1 MPFLFIQ
8 TPQTRRLLKVPTYK
22 TTIGRAKSNTISIE
36 DDFSSRVHCTIQL
49 VDGCYILQDN
59 GSRNGTK
66 INGASIDG
74 PIEMK
79 KRGSFQIGQTTF
91 IFSVDDP
98 RLDPDWLS
106 DSSASKEP
114 ALPVSP
120 LAEKAAKDAKAAKAA
135 QKSDPKKPLTP
146 DSIFN
151 HLKKKHAPAE
161 EVMDALPID
170 VDEDEEDDLPQ
181 LDDNELFDPGAKG
194 KLSDPFAVLRLFI
207 KPHRSLLDFNF
218 NQISL
223 INSRGASLHPTELAQ
238 SEQELTEQINSDDQ
252 DEDADVNKAVNLFRL
267 LLMAAFAGRASDIHF
282 EPGPENCHIRLRVD
296 GTMVSL
302 VEIPGS
308 LGARLFGLI
317 KVLSDIDISKR
328 QTVQE
333 GHFRTQLPSRAVDFR
348 VSFTPVIHGQKLV
361 IRVLDSSS
369 SPQHLDD
376 LQLPDWMLSHIRK
389 VSTQSSG
396 MILVC
401 GPTGSGKTTTL
412 YAALR
417 DIDVQR
423 RNVITIED
431 PVEYQLG
438 GVTQIPINSKQ
449 GNTFHSML
457 RSVLRQD
464 PDVIL
469 LGEIR
474 DRETAETGMQAAM
487 TGHLVLST
495 IHAKD
500 SVGTIFRLLD
510 LGAEPYLVGSS
521 MNLVLAQRLIRMLCN
536 NCKAGRKPTPKQMH
550 QMGSF
555 GKNID
560 EIYYPVGC
568 PKCYDQGYIG
578 RQGLYEL
585 LTMTDELRDAILKSA
600 TMGAIN
606 DALSR
611 VLFTSLEQ
619 SGYKLIAQGITSPEE
634 LDRIVGSDSA

>member
-1 MPFLFIQ
+1 LPFLYIQ
-8 TPQTRRLLKVPTYK
+8 TPTNRRLLKLPTHK
-22 TTIGRAKSNTISIE
+22 TTIGRSKTNTVTIDE
-36 DDFSSRVHCTIQL
+36 DFSSRVHCIIQQ
-49 VDGCYILQDN
+49 VDGRYILQDN
-59 GSRNGTK
+59 SSRNGTK
-66 INGASIDG
+66 VNGQPIDG
-74 PIEMK
+74 PVDLQRK
-79 KRGSFQIGQTTF
+79 GTFQIGQTTF
-91 IFSVDDP
+91 LFSIDDP
-98 RLDPDWLS
+98 RLDPNWLS
-106 DSSASKEP
+106 NPASATPEP
-114 ALPVSP
+114 AAAIPTS
-120 LAEKAAKDAKAAKAA
+120 AAANGKAD
-135 QKSDPKKPLTP
+135 LTP
-146 DSIFN
+146 DRLFN
-151 HLKKKHAPAE
+151 HLKNQPAPT
-161 EVMDALPID
+161 VQTDDVPID
-170 VDEDEEDDLPQ
+170 PLLDGDDDEDIPQ
-181 LDDNELFDPGAKG
+181 LDDDAMFDPDAKD
-194 KLSDPFAVLRLFI
+194 KLTDCFAVLRRFI
-207 KPHRSLLDFNF
+207 KPHRNRLDFAV
-218 NQISL
+218 NQIGL
-223 INSRGASLHPTELAQ
+223 VNSRGVSLHPTELAQ
-238 SEQELTEQINSDDQ
+238 SEQELTEQIES
-252 DEDADVNKAVNLFRL
+252 DEDMPAEGDVGMAVNLFRL
-267 LLMAAFAGRASDIHF
+267 LLLAAFAGRASDMHF
-282 EPGPENCHIRLRVD
+282 EPGTDSLLIRLRVD
-296 GTMVSL
+296 GSMVSL
-302 VEIPGS
+302 VEVES
-308 LGARLFGLI
+308 ALGARLFGLI

-328 QTVQE
+328 ATVQE
-333 GHFRTQLPSRAVDFR
+333 GHFRTQLPDRSVDFR

-361 IRVLDSSS
+361 IRVLDSVS

-417 DIDVQR
+417 DVDVQR

-431 PVEYQLG
+431 PVEYQLK

-495 IHAKD
+495 IHARD
-500 SVGTIFRLLD
+500 TVGTIFRLLD
-510 LGAEPYLVGSS
+510 LGAEPYLVGSA
-521 MNLVLAQRLIRMLCN
+521 MNLILAQRLIRLLCD

-568 PKCYDQGYIG
+568 PKCFDQGYAG

-585 LTMTDELRDAILKSA
+585 LTMTDDLRDAILKSA
-600 TMGAIN
+600 TMGGIN
-606 DALSR
+606 EALSR

-619 SGYKLIAQGITSPEE
+619 SGYKLIAEGITSPEE
-634 LDRIVGSDSA
+634 LDRIVGSNSA

>member
-1 MPFLFIQ
+1 LPFLFIQ
-8 TPQTRRLLKVPTYK
+8 TPDNRRLLKLPTHK
-22 TTIGRAKSNTISIE
+22 TTIGRSKTNTVTID
-36 DDFSSRVHCTIQL
+36 DDFSSRVHCTIQQI
-49 VDGCYILQDN
+49 DGRYILQDN

-66 INGASIDG
+66 VNGQPIDT
-74 PIEMK
+74 PIQFGRK
-79 KRGSFQIGQTTF
+79 GSFSIGQTNF
-91 IFSVDDP
+91 LFSLDDP

-106 DSSASKEP
+106 KPAAVTPEPAAAIPANAAGSDSSG
-114 ALPVSP
+114 LSP
-120 LAEKAAKDAKAAKAA
+120 DRLF
-135 QKSDPKKPLTP
+135 S
-146 DSIFN
+146 
-151 HLKKKHAPAE
+151 HLKNQPQQNNVA
-161 EVMDALPID
+161 VND
-170 VDEDEEDDLPQ
+170 VSADPLLDGDDDEDVPQ
-181 LDDNELFDPGAKG
+181 LGDEDAMFDPDAQNKMT
-194 KLSDPFAVLRLFI
+194 DPFAVLRRFI
-207 KPHRSLLDFNF
+207 KPHRARLDFAV
-218 NQISL
+218 NQIGL
-223 INSRGASLHPTELAQ
+223 VNSRGENLHPTELAQ
-238 SEQELTEQINSDDQ
+238 TEQEITDQIDDAGQSDSDQ
-252 DEDADVNKAVNLFRL
+252 DSDVGMAVNIFRL
-267 LLMAAFAGRASDIHF
+267 LLLSAFAGRASDMHF
-282 EPGPENCHIRLRVD
+282 EPGTESLLIRLRVD
-296 GTMVSL
+296 GSMVSL
-302 VEIPGS
+302 VEVPS
-308 LGARLFGLI
+308 ALGARLYGLI

-328 QTVQE
+328 ATVQE
-333 GHFRTQLPSRAVDFR
+333 GHFRTQLPDRSVDFR

-361 IRVLDSSS
+361 IRVLDSVS
-369 SPQHLDD
+369 SPQHLND
-376 LQLPDWMLSHIRK
+376 LMLPDWMLSHIQK

-417 DIDVQR
+417 DVDVQR

-431 PVEYQLG
+431 PVEYQLK
-438 GVTQIPINSKQ
+438 GVTQIPINQKQ

-495 IHAKD
+495 IHARD
-500 SVGTIFRLLD
+500 TVGTIFRLLD
-510 LGAEPYLVGSS
+510 LGAEPYLVGSA
-521 MNLVLAQRLIRMLCN
+521 MNLILAQRLIRLLCN

-555 GKNID
+555 GKNVG
-560 EIYYPVGC
+560 EIFYPVGC
-568 PKCYDQGYIG
+568 PNCFDQGYAG

-619 SGYKLIAQGITSPEE
+619 SGYKLIADGITSPEE
-634 LDRIVGSDSA
+634 LDRIVGSSSA

>member
-8 TPQTRRLLKVPTYK
+8 TTENRRLLQLPLHK
-22 TTIGRAKSNTISIE
+22 TTIGRSNTNTVTIE
-36 DDFSSRVHCTIQL
+36 EDFSSRVHCTIQL
-49 VDGCYILQDN
+49 VDGRYILQDN

-66 INGASIDG
+66 MNGQPIASPINLSQQAT
-74 PIEMK
+74 
-79 KRGSFQIGQTTF
+79 FQIGQTRFT
-91 IFSVDDP
+91 FSVNDP
-98 RLDPDWLS
+98 RLDPNWLS
-106 DSSASKEP
+106 RPTWVVPQP
-114 ALPVSP
+114 AHAMP
-120 LAEKAAKDAKAAKAA
+120 
-135 QKSDPKKPLTP
+135 SDPSQVFNAQNQAHLENDSQAIADDPL
-146 DSIFN
+146 
-151 HLKKKHAPAE
+151 
-161 EVMDALPID
+161 
-170 VDEDEEDDLPQ
+170 
-181 LDDNELFDPGAKG
+181 LDDEADLEDNVLFDPNAQSH
-194 KLSDPFAVLRLFI
+194 LTDPFAVLRRFI
-207 KPHRSLLDFNF
+207 KPHRARLNF
-218 NQISL
+218 QVNQIGL
-223 INSRGASLHPTELAQ
+223 VNSRGVHLHPTALAQ
-238 SEQELTEQINSDDQ
+238 SEQELTEQIDSKQASDENVGQ
-252 DEDADVNKAVNLFRL
+252 AVNLFRL
-267 LLMAAFAGRASDIHF
+267 LLLAAFAGRASDIHF
-282 EPGPENCHIRLRVD
+282 EPGSEHLHIRLRVD
-296 GTMVSL
+296 GSMVSL
-302 VEIPGS
+302 VQAHS
-308 LGARLFGLI
+308 LLGARLYGLI
-317 KVLSDIDISKR
+317 KVLSEIDISKR
-328 QTVQE
+328 SNVQE
-333 GHFRTQLPSRAVDFR
+333 GHFRTQLPDRIVDFR

-361 IRVLDSSS
+361 IRVLDSESA
-369 SPQHLDD
+369 PQHLDD
-376 LQLPDWMLSHIRK
+376 LQLPDWMLSHVRK
-389 VSTQSSG
+389 VSTQSTG

-431 PVEYQLG
+431 PVEYQLE

-521 MNLVLAQRLIRMLCN
+521 MNLVLAQRLIRLLCP
-536 NCKAGRKPTPKQMH
+536 NCKAGRRPTPKQMH

-555 GKNID
+555 GKNIG

-568 PKCYDQGYIG
+568 PQCFDQGYIG

-619 SGYKLIAQGITSPEE
+619 SGYKLISDGITSPEE
-634 LDRIVGSDSA
+634 LDRIVGSSSA

>member
-8 TPQTRRLLKVPTYK
+8 TPDNRRLLKLPTHK
-22 TTIGRAKSNTISIE
+22 TTIGRAKSNTVTID
-36 DDFSSRVHCTIQL
+36 DDFSSRVHCTIQQ
-49 VDGCYILQDN
+49 VDGRYILQDN

-66 INGASIDG
+66 INGEPIDC
-74 PIEMK
+74 PIQLGRK
-79 KRGSFQIGQTTF
+79 GHFQIGQTQF
-91 IFSVDDP
+91 MFSIDDP

-106 DSSASKEP
+106 KPATVVPEP
-114 ALPVSP
+114 A
-120 LAEKAAKDAKAAKAA
+120 AAIPATADTAGKT
-135 QKSDPKKPLTP
+135 SLTP
-146 DSIFN
+146 DALFN
-151 HLKKKHAPAE
+151 HLKNQPQANVSVNDVSADPLL
-161 EVMDALPID
+161 DADDDDDSQTID
-170 VDEDEEDDLPQ
+170 DDAM
-181 LDDNELFDPGAKG
+181 FDPDATDKMT
-194 KLSDPFAVLRLFI
+194 DPFAVLRRFI
-207 KPHRSLLDFNF
+207 KPNRGRLDFQV

-223 INSRGASLHPTELAQ
+223 INSRGVNLHPTELAQ
-238 SEQELTEQINSDDQ
+238 SEQELSEQIDSG
-252 DEDADVNKAVNLFRL
+252 EDYTEDKEGDVGMAVNLFRL
-267 LLMAAFAGRASDIHF
+267 LLLAAFASRASDMHF
-282 EPGPENCHIRLRVD
+282 EPGNDSLLIRLRVD
-296 GTMVSL
+296 GSMVTL
-302 VEIPGS
+302 VEVPLA
-308 LGARLFGLI
+308 LGLRLYGLI
-317 KVLSDIDISKR
+317 KVLSDIDIAKR
-328 QTVQE
+328 STVQE

-361 IRVLDSSS
+361 IRVLDSESA
-369 SPQHLDD
+369 PQHLEQ
-376 LQLPDWMLSHIRK
+376 LCLPDWMLSHVQK

-431 PVEYQLG
+431 PVEYQLK
-438 GVTQIPINSKQ
+438 GVTQIPINQKQ

-495 IHAKD
+495 IHARD
-500 SVGTIFRLLD
+500 TVGTIFRVLD
-510 LGAEPYLVGSS
+510 LGAEPYLVGSAL
-521 MNLVLAQRLIRMLCN
+521 NLILAQRLIRLLCD

-560 EIYYPVGC
+560 QIYYPVGC
-568 PKCYDQGYIG
+568 PKCFDQGYAG

-585 LTMTDELRDAILKSA
+585 LTMNDELRDAILKSA

-634 LDRIVGSDSA
+634 LDRVVGSNSA

>member
-8 TPQTRRLLKVPTYK
+8 TPNNRRLLKLPTHK
-22 TTIGRAKSNTISIE
+22 TTIGRSNTNTVTID
-36 DDFSSRVHCTIQL
+36 DDFSSRVHCTIQQ
-49 VDGCYILQDN
+49 VDGRYILQDN

-66 INGASIDG
+66 IKGQPIDG
-74 PIEMK
+74 PIDLGRK
-79 KRGSFQIGQTTF
+79 GTFQIGATTF
-91 IFSVDDP
+91 LFSIDDP
-98 RLDPDWLS
+98 RLDPNWLS
-106 DSSASKEP
+106 NPASVTPEP
-114 ALPVSP
+114 A
-120 LAEKAAKDAKAAKAA
+120 AAIPASDSKDAL
-135 QKSDPKKPLTP
+135 SP
-146 DSIFN
+146 DRLFN
-151 HLKKKHAPAE
+151 HLKNQPVAS
-161 EVMDALPID
+161 PID
-170 VDEDEEDDLPQ
+170 DVSADPLLDDEDDDVPQ
-181 LDDNELFDPGAKG
+181 LDDDDAMFDPNAKD
-194 KLSDPFAVLRLFI
+194 KLTDPFAVLRRFI
-207 KPHRSLLDFNF
+207 KPHRSRLDFAV
-218 NQISL
+218 NQIGL
-223 INSRGASLHPTELAQ
+223 INSRGVNLHPTELAQ
-238 SEQELTEQINSDDQ
+238 TEQEMQ
-252 DEDADVNKAVNLFRL
+252 DLANAENEGEAVVEKEGDVGAAVSLFRL
-267 LLMAAFAGRASDIHF
+267 LLLAAFAGRASDMHF
-282 EPGPENCHIRLRVD
+282 EPGTECLLVRLRVD
-296 GTMVSL
+296 GSMVNL
-302 VEIPGS
+302 VEVDS
-308 LGARLFGLI
+308 ALGARLFGLI

-328 QTVQE
+328 STVQE
-333 GHFRTQLPSRAVDFR
+333 GHFRTQLPDRSVDFR

-361 IRVLDSSS
+361 IRVLDSVS

-376 LQLPDWMLSHIRK
+376 LMLPDWMLSHVRK
-389 VSTQSSG
+389 VSTQSAG

-431 PVEYQLG
+431 PVEYQLK

-495 IHAKD
+495 IHARD
-500 SVGTIFRLLD
+500 TVGTIFRLLD
-510 LGAEPYLVGSS
+510 LGAEPYLVGSA
-521 MNLVLAQRLIRMLCN
+521 MNLILAQRLIRLLCG

-568 PKCYDQGYIG
+568 PRCFEQGYAG

-585 LTMTDELRDAILKSA
+585 LTMTDDLRDAILKSA

-619 SGYKLIAQGITSPEE
+619 SGYKLIADGITSPEE
-634 LDRIVGSDSA
+634 LDRVVGSSSA